1 MIKKERNMILFQML
15 ILYWALLLLLL
26 SKSTA
31 ATSSSSSLASSPS
44 SCEAVDNNNDDGGG
58 LSWEQ
63 IEAKVDQTVA
73 GVTREVVQTKI
84 FNHIYIS
91 NNQISELG
99 WKIKN
104 ATSHR
109 I

>member
-1 MIKKERNMILFQML
+1 MILFQVS
-15 ILYWALLLLLL
+15 ILFWVPLLHLLP
-26 SKSTA
+26 KNTA
-31 ATSSSSSLASSPS
+31 ATSSSSLASSPS
-44 SCEAVDNNNDDGGG
+44 SCEAVDNNDDGGG

-73 GVTREVVQTKI
+73 GVTGEVVQTKI